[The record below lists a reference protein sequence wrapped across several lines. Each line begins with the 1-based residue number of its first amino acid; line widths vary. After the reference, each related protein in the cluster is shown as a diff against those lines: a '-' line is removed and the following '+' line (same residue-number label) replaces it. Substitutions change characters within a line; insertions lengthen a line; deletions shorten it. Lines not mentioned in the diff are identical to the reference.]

1 MDWYGV
7 ELLLLSWIQV
17 HVSAGLGLTMEQVDR
32 SPGYAIQ
39 QNIGLLEGNKTNQ
52 NMYNILEHFFK
63 QISLINMDHSV
74 TWRTNNM
81 YIDYNLKLHALVRI
95 QKRLKEVCRA
105 HPLYDLLSFDLNN
118 ENYITSYCFAYE
130 ILCLI

>member
-1 MDWYGV
+1 M
-7 ELLLLSWIQV
+7 LSWIQV
-17 HVSAGLGLTMEQVDR
+17 HMSAGLGLTMEQVDR

-95 QKRLKEVCRA
+95 QKLLKEVCRA